1 MPAALPKTSKTECD
15 GGIMRILTLVLL
27 FITAVAGA
35 DNNTFKNIDVFELE
49 VAADTQISPDGS
61 RIAYSRV
68 SKDIMTD
75 RSVSNVWIVDANGE
89 HHRPLLSGAQS
100 YNSPRWSPSGDR
112 LAFVT
117 SVGDRGSQIH
127 VRWMDTGQTAMLSNV
142 RGGPSSLAWSPDG
155 KQIAFE
161 MFVKADDASLA
172 SPPPAPE
179 GAEWAP
185 PVTVIDQM
193 RYRADGAGYL
203 EHGNSH
209 LFVLSADGGSP
220 RKITS
225 GDRDHGGPLSWSE
238 DGQRIYF
245 AGNLQDEWE
254 HDPMEAEIWSVE
266 VGSGELKQLT
276 DRDGPDFSPTVS
288 PDGSSLAYLG
298 FDDKKMGYHNSN
310 VYVMNLDDGS
320 VEVLTAGFDR
330 SIDDVQWAGSSNR
343 LYVQYDDRGRTNIAT
358 LSMRGDVSSV
368 ANDVGGVGL
377 GRPYTSG
384 GFSAANN
391 GAYAYTAGRPDR
403 PADVAVGRGSK
414 PPMRLTDLNE
424 DLLGN
429 RDLGAVEEITWQSSV
444 DDLEVQG
451 WLVTPPDFDSS
462 KKYPF
467 ILEIHGGPFA
477 AYGPQFSS
485 EIQLYAAAGY
495 VVLYTN
501 PRGSTSYGDAF
512 ANEIHHN
519 YPGQDYDDL
528 MSGVD
533 AVIERGFIDEESLF
547 VTGGSGGGVLTAWI
561 VGKTDRFRAAVV
573 AKPVINWTSFSL
585 TSDGAPFYSMYWFEK
600 MPWEDPDAYWARSPL
615 SLVGNVTTPTAL
627 LTGEVDYRTPL
638 GQSEQFYQALKIRK
652 VDTILVQIP
661 EASHGIAARPSHL
674 IAKVDNIL
682 AWFSKYAKE

>member
-1 MPAALPKTSKTECD
+1 
-15 GGIMRILTLVLL
+15 MRILTLVLL

-49 VAADTQISPDGS
+49 VATDTQISPDGS
-61 RIAYSRV
+61 RIAYSR
-68 SKDIMTD
+68 SSNDIMAD
-75 RSVSNVWIVDANGE
+75 RSVSNIWIVDANGE
-89 HHRPLLSGAQS
+89 HHRPLMSGAQS
-100 YNSPRWSPSGDR
+100 YSSPRWSPSGDR

-117 SVGDRGSQIH
+117 SVGERGSQIH

-142 RGGPSSLAWSPDG
+142 RGGPSSLTWSPDG

-172 SPPPAPE
+172 SPPPVPE

-193 RYRADGAGYL
+193 HYRADGAGYL

-209 LFVLSADGGSP
+209 LFVLSTDGGSP
-220 RKITS
+220 RQITS
-225 GDRDHGGPLSWSE
+225 GDRDHGGPLSWSK
-238 DGQRIYF
+238 GGRRIYF
-245 AGNLQDEWE
+245 AGNLQDDWE
-254 HDPMEAEIWSVE
+254 HDPMESEIWSVE
-266 VGSGELKQLT
+266 VGGGELSQLT

-298 FDDKKMGYHNSN
+298 FDDKKMGYHNSD
-310 VYVMNLDDGS
+310 VYVMDLDDGS
-320 VEVLTAGFDR
+320 IEVLTADIDR

-343 LYVQYDDRGRTNIAT
+343 LYVQYDDHGRTNIAT
-358 LSMRGDVSSV
+358 LSMRGDVSSI

-391 GAYAYTAGRPDR
+391 GAYAYTAGRPKR
-403 PADVAVGRGSK
+403 PADVGIGRGNK
-414 PPMRLTDLNE
+414 PPMRLTELNE

-429 RDLGAVEEITWQSSV
+429 RNLGAVEEVTWQSSAG
-444 DDLEVQG
+444 DLEVQG

>member
-1 MPAALPKTSKTECD
+1 
-15 GGIMRILTLVLL
+15 MRKFTLAIL
-27 FITAVAGA
+27 FIAATAAA
-35 DNNTFKNIDVFELE
+35 DDSTFKNIDVFELE
-49 VAADTQISPDGS
+49 VATDTQISPDGS
-61 RIAYSRV
+61 RIAYTRV

-75 RSVSNVWIVDANGE
+75 RSVSNIWIVDANGE

-100 YNSPRWSPSGDR
+100 YSSPRWSPSGDR
-112 LAFVT
+112 LAFIT
-117 SVGDRGSQIH
+117 SVAERGSQIH

-142 RGGPSSLAWSPDG
+142 RGGPSSLMWSPDG

-193 RYRADGAGYL
+193 HYRADGAGYL

-225 GDRDHGGPLSWSE
+225 GERDYNGPLAWSK
-238 DGQRIYF
+238 DGRRIYF

-276 DRDGPDFSPTVS
+276 DRDGPDFSPIVS
-288 PDGSSLAYLG
+288 PDGSRLAYLG

-310 VYVMNLDDGS
+310 VYVMDLDDGS
-320 VEVLTAGFDR
+320 IEVLTADFDR
-330 SIDDVQWAGSSNR
+330 SIDDVQWAGNSNH

-403 PADVAVGRGSK
+403 PADVAIGRGGK
-414 PPMRLTDLNE
+414 PPKRLTELNE

-429 RDLGAVEEITWQSSV
+429 RNLGAVEEITWQSSA

-462 KKYPF
+462 KKYPL

-485 EIQLYAAAGY
+485 EVQLYAAAGY

-501 PRGSTSYGDAF
+501 PRGSTSYGDDF

-533 AVIERGFIDEESLF
+533 AVIARGFIDEESLF

-573 AKPVINWTSFSL
+573 AKPVINWSSFSL

-661 EASHGIAARPSHL
+661 EASHGIVARPSHL

-682 AWFSKYAKE
+682 AWFSRYAKK

>member
-1 MPAALPKTSKTECD
+1 
-15 GGIMRILTLVLL
+15 MRILTLVLL

-35 DNNTFKNIDVFELE
+35 DDKTFKNIDIFELE
-49 VAADTQISPDGS
+49 VATDTQISPDGS
-61 RIAYSRV
+61 RIAYSR
-68 SKDIMTD
+68 SSNDIMSD
-75 RSVSNVWIVDANGE
+75 RSVSNIWIVDANGE
-89 HHRPLLSGAQS
+89 NHRPLMSGAKS

-117 SVGDRGSQIH
+117 SVGERGSQIH

-142 RGGPSSLAWSPDG
+142 RGGPSSLTWSPDG

-161 MFVKADDASLA
+161 MFVKADDAKLA

-179 GAEWAP
+179 DAEWAP

-209 LFVLSADGGSP
+209 LFVLSTDGGSP
-220 RKITS
+220 RQITS
-225 GDRDHGGPLSWSE
+225 GDRDHGGPLSWSK
-238 DGQRIYF
+238 DGRRIYF
-245 AGNLQDEWE
+245 AGNLKDGWE
-254 HDPMEAEIWSVE
+254 HDPLESEIWSVE
-266 VGSGELKQLT
+266 VGSGELSQLT

-298 FDDKKMGYHNSN
+298 FDDKKMGYHNRD
-310 VYVMNLDDGS
+310 VHVMDLDDGS
-320 VEVLTAGFDR
+320 IEVLTADFDR

-343 LYVQYDDRGRTNIAT
+343 LYVQYDDHGRTNIAT
-358 LSMRGDVSSV
+358 LSMRGEVSSV
-368 ANDVGGVGL
+368 ANDVGGVSL

-384 GFSAANN
+384 GFSTANN
-391 GAYAYTAGRPDR
+391 GAYAYTAGRPNR
-403 PADVAVGRGSK
+403 PADVGIGRGSK
-414 PPMRLTDLNE
+414 PAMRLTELNE

-429 RDLGAVEEITWQSSV
+429 RNLGAVEEITWQSSAG
-444 DDLEVQG
+444 DLEVQG

-533 AVIERGFIDEESLF
+533 AVIERGFIDEASLF

-573 AKPVINWTSFSL
+573 AKPVVDWSSFSL

-615 SLVGNVTTPTAL
+615 SLVANVTTPTAL

>member
-1 MPAALPKTSKTECD
+1 
-15 GGIMRILTLVLL
+15 MRILTLVLL

-49 VAADTQISPDGS
+49 VATDTQISPDGS
-61 RIAYSRV
+61 RIAYSR
-68 SKDIMTD
+68 SSNDIMTD
-75 RSVSNVWIVDANGE
+75 RSVSNIWIVDANGE

-100 YNSPRWSPSGDR
+100 YSSPRWSPSGDR
-112 LAFVT
+112 LAYVT

-142 RGGPSSLAWSPDG
+142 RGGPSSLTWSPDG

-193 RYRADGAGYL
+193 HYRADGAGYL

-245 AGNLQDEWE
+245 SGNLQDEWE

-266 VGSGELKQLT
+266 VGSGELNQLT

-298 FDDKKMGYHNSN
+298 FDDRKMGYHNSD
-310 VYVMNLDDGS
+310 VYVMDLDDGS
-320 VEVLTAGFDR
+320 IEVLTADFDR

-343 LYVQYDDRGRTNIAT
+343 LYVQYDDHGRTNIAT

-391 GAYAYTAGRPDR
+391 GAYAYTAGRPNR
-403 PADVAVGRGSK
+403 PADVAIGRGSK
-414 PPMRLTDLNE
+414 PPMRLTQLNE

-429 RDLGAVEEITWQSSV
+429 RNLGAVEEITWQSSA

-501 PRGSTSYGDAF
+501 PRGSTSYGDDF

-533 AVIERGFIDEESLF
+533 AVIARGFIDEESLF

>member
-1 MPAALPKTSKTECD
+1 
-15 GGIMRILTLVLL
+15 MRKLTLAIL
-27 FITAVAGA
+27 FITAAAGA
-35 DNNTFKNIDVFELE
+35 DDSTFQNIDVFELE
-49 VAADTQISPDGS
+49 VATDIQVSPDGS
-61 RIAYSRV
+61 RVAYSRV

-75 RSVSNVWIVDANGE
+75 RSVSNIWIVDVDGE

-100 YNSPRWSPSGDR
+100 YSSPRWSPSGDR
-112 LAFVT
+112 LAYAT
-117 SVGDRGSQIH
+117 SVAERGSQIH

-142 RGGPSSLAWSPDG
+142 RGGPSSLTWSPDG
-155 KQIAFE
+155 RQIAFE

-172 SPPPAPE
+172 APPPTPE

-185 PVTVIDQM
+185 AVTVIDQM
-193 RYRADGAGYL
+193 HYRADGAGYL

-225 GDRDHGGPLSWSE
+225 GDRDYGGPLSWSK

-254 HDPMEAEIWSVE
+254 HDPVEAEIWSVE

-288 PDGSSLAYLG
+288 PDGSMLAYLG

-310 VYVMNLDDGS
+310 VSVMDLDDGS
-320 VEVLTAGFDR
+320 IEVLTADFDR
-330 SIDDVQWAGSSNR
+330 SIDDVQWGGNSSR
-343 LYVQYDDRGRTNIAT
+343 LFVQYDDHGKTNIAT
-358 LSMRGDVSSV
+358 LSMRGEVSSV
-368 ANDVGGVGL
+368 ADDVGGVGL

-384 GFSAANN
+384 GFSVANN
-391 GAYAYTAGRPDR
+391 GAYAYTAGRTDR
-403 PADVAVGRGSK
+403 PADVAIGRGSK
-414 PPMRLTDLNE
+414 PPKRLTELNE

-429 RDLGAVEEITWQSSV
+429 RNLGAVEEITWQSSA

-467 ILEIHGGPFA
+467 ILEIHGGPFS

-485 EIQLYAAAGY
+485 EVQLYAAAGY

-501 PRGSTSYGDAF
+501 PRGSTSYGDEF

-533 AVIERGFIDEESLF
+533 AVIARGFIDEESLF

-600 MPWEDPDAYWARSPL
+600 MPWEDPEAYWARSPL

-652 VDTILVQIP
+652 VDTVLLQIP
-661 EASHGIAARPSHL
+661 GASHGIVARPSHL

-682 AWFSKYAKE
+682 AWFSRYAKQELKE

>member
-1 MPAALPKTSKTECD
+1 
-15 GGIMRILTLVLL
+15 MRKFTLAIL
-27 FITAVAGA
+27 FIAATAAA
-35 DNNTFKNIDVFELE
+35 DDSTFKNIDVFELE
-49 VAADTQISPDGS
+49 VATDTQISPDGS
-61 RIAYSRV
+61 RIAYTRV

-75 RSVSNVWIVDANGE
+75 RSVSNIWIVDANGE

-100 YNSPRWSPSGDR
+100 YSSPRWSPSGDR
-112 LAFVT
+112 LAFIT
-117 SVGDRGSQIH
+117 SVAERGSQIH

-142 RGGPSSLAWSPDG
+142 RGGPSSLTWSPDG

-193 RYRADGAGYL
+193 HYRADGAGYL

-225 GDRDHGGPLSWSE
+225 GERDYNGPLAWSK
-238 DGQRIYF
+238 DGRRIYF

-276 DRDGPDFSPTVS
+276 DRDGPDFSPIVS
-288 PDGSSLAYLG
+288 PDGSRLAYLG

-310 VYVMNLDDGS
+310 VYVMDLDDGS
-320 VEVLTAGFDR
+320 IEVLTADFDR
-330 SIDDVQWAGSSNR
+330 SIDDVQWAGNSNH

-403 PADVAVGRGSK
+403 PADVAIGRGGK
-414 PPMRLTDLNE
+414 PPKRLTELNE

-429 RDLGAVEEITWQSSV
+429 RNLGAVEEITWQSSA

-462 KKYPF
+462 KKYPL

-485 EIQLYAAAGY
+485 EVQLYAAAGY

-501 PRGSTSYGDAF
+501 PRGSTSYGDDF

-533 AVIERGFIDEESLF
+533 AVIARGFIDEESLF

-573 AKPVINWTSFSL
+573 AKPVINWSSFSL

-661 EASHGIAARPSHL
+661 EASHGIVARPSHL

-682 AWFSKYAKE
+682 AWFSRYAKK

>member
-49 VAADTQISPDGS
+49 VASDTQISPDGS

-75 RSVSNVWIVDANGE
+75 RSVSNVWIVNANGE

-343 LYVQYDDRGRTNIAT
+343 LYVQYDDHGRTNIAT

-424 DLLGN
+424 DLLGD
-429 RDLGAVEEITWQSSV
+429 RDLGAVEEIIWQSSV

-533 AVIERGFIDEESLF
+533 AVIARGFIDEESLF

-573 AKPVINWTSFSL
+573 AKPVINWSSFSL

-600 MPWEDPDAYWARSPL
+600 MPWEDPEAYWARSPL

-661 EASHGIAARPSHL
+661 EASHGIVARPSHL

-682 AWFSKYAKE
+682 AWFSKYAKQ

>member
-1 MPAALPKTSKTECD
+1 
-15 GGIMRILTLVLL
+15 MRKLTLAIL

-35 DNNTFKNIDVFELE
+35 DDSTFKNIDVFELE
-49 VAADTQISPDGS
+49 VATDTQISPDGS

-75 RSVSNVWIVDANGE
+75 RSVSNIWVVDANGE

-100 YNSPRWSPSGDR
+100 YSSPRWSPSGDR
-112 LAFVT
+112 LAYVT

-142 RGGPSSLAWSPDG
+142 RGGPSSLTWSPDG
-155 KQIAFE
+155 KRIAFE

-172 SPPPAPE
+172 TPPSAPE

-193 RYRADGAGYL
+193 HYRADGVGYL

-225 GDRDHGGPLSWSE
+225 GDVDHGGPLSWSR
-238 DGQRIYF
+238 DGRRIYF
-245 AGNLQDEWE
+245 AGNLQEEWE
-254 HDPMEAEIWSVE
+254 HDPLEAEIWSVE
-266 VGSGELKQLT
+266 VGSGELTQLT
-276 DRDGPDFSPTVS
+276 DRNGPDFSPTVS
-288 PDGSSLAYLG
+288 PDGSTLAYLG

-310 VYVMNLDDGS
+310 VYLMDLDDGS
-320 VEVLTAGFDR
+320 IEVLTADFDR
-330 SIDDVQWAGSSNR
+330 SIDDVQWAGSTNR
-343 LYVQYDDRGRTNIAT
+343 LYVQYDDHGRTNIAT
-358 LSMRGDVSSV
+358 LSMRGIVSSV

-384 GFSAANN
+384 GFSVANN
-391 GAYAYTAGRPDR
+391 GAFAYTAGRPDR
-403 PADVAVGRGSK
+403 PADVAIGRGSK
-414 PPMRLTDLNE
+414 PAKRLTELNE

-429 RDLGAVEEITWQSSV
+429 RNLGAVEEITWHSSA

-477 AYGPQFSS
+477 AYGPQFSP

-501 PRGSTSYGDAF
+501 PRGSTSYGDEF

-533 AVIERGFIDEESLF
+533 AVIARGFIDEESLF

-573 AKPVINWTSFSL
+573 AKPVINWSSFSL

-638 GQSEQFYQALKIRK
+638 GQSEQYYQALKIRK
-652 VDTILVQIP
+652 IDTILVQIP
-661 EASHGIAARPSHL
+661 EASHGIVARPSHL

-682 AWFSKYAKE
+682 AWFSRYSKK

>member
-1 MPAALPKTSKTECD
+1 
-15 GGIMRILTLVLL
+15 MRMLTLVLL
-27 FITAVAGA
+27 FITAVASA

-49 VAADTQISPDGS
+49 VATDTQISPDGS

-68 SKDIMTD
+68 SNDIMSD
-75 RSVSNVWIVDANGE
+75 RSVSNIWLVDANGE

-100 YNSPRWSPSGDR
+100 YSSPRWSPGGDR
-112 LAFVT
+112 LAYVT

-142 RGGPSSLAWSPDG
+142 RGGPSSLTWSPDG

-193 RYRADGAGYL
+193 HYRADGAGYL

-238 DGQRIYF
+238 DGRRIYF

-266 VGSGELKQLT
+266 VASGELKQLT

-288 PDGSSLAYLG
+288 PDGSRLAYLG

-310 VYVMNLDDGS
+310 VHVMNLDDGS
-320 VEVLTAGFDR
+320 VEVLTADFDR
-330 SIDDVQWAGSSNR
+330 SIDDVQWAGSSTR
-343 LYVQYDDRGRTNIAT
+343 LYVQYDDHGRTNIAT

-414 PPMRLTDLNE
+414 PPIRLTELNE

-429 RDLGAVEEITWQSSV
+429 RNLGAVEEITWQSSA

-485 EIQLYAAAGY
+485 EVQLYAAAGY

-573 AKPVINWTSFSL
+573 AKPVINWSSFSL

-682 AWFSKYAKE
+682 AWFSKYAKK